1 MKTTIFSVFPF
12 EKEHISLKK
21 KRLTNLIEDII
32 YLITSYCSLLI
43 FQESFKYGKYIYI
56 YTYIYG
62 ILNMAVNCFLN
73 HLASSS
79 NYCGEIKSL
88 GFVITFRAFVNL
100 DCVGRTFHI
109 CHRIHKI
116 LHLEES
122 LKRDIQIFLFTCIL
136 KFISLPLV
144 N

>member
-21 KRLTNLIEDII
+21 KRLTNLIEDDI
-32 YLITSYCSLLI
+32 YLISSYCSLLI
-43 FQESFKYGKYIYI
+43 FQSYFRVWQIYIYI
-56 YTYIYG
+56 HIYIYMYMYME

-79 NYCGEIKSL
+79 NYCREIKSL

-100 DCVGRTFHI
+100 DCVGRTFSYLPQN
-109 CHRIHKI
+109 HKI
-116 LHLEES
+116 LHLE
-122 LKRDIQIFLFTCIL
+122 F
-136 KFISLPLV
+136 
-144 N
+144 